1 MLLLESFV
9 HRVELSEI
17 LSRWMLGRPAKGDVM
32 RLKTI
37 INFNSYLARLW
48 LDWFARD
55 TLCEFH
61 GMEPRRFS
69 VRTKGQLKDFVV
81 AHPRYQSP
89 RIEEMLVKYCR
100 YPEDYY
106 RDTPIDGAIYVNEV
120 DGDYEFVGAS
130 RIKRFRRIAEKG
142 SRRIIDF
149 MLTRI
154 RANADVLAEERAR
167 SLGIPKEQL
176 VTPKEMMVE
185 EFNHAERRLLKSIR
199 HGTIHSEM
207 SKLGIPDVAGVKMI
221 VENDEY
227 DRFLGILRGTD
238 GLDII
243 EEERHNGNYK
253 GVNLRLEWKIPKER
267 LLLEPPQEE
276 LLRVLTYRGFDATSI
291 ARQYREFVE
300 GAEDR
305 VRLEMIVVDFQ
316 EFLESEIGRCMH
328 EDRVQTQRSHHE
340 YNGHLATNVRYLMEF
355 ILNLCRAPA
364 CADLEDVP
372 IKLWVKYMPD
382 TIERASRNLY
392 VPEEYFFDTAGP
404 PSDAP
409 PGCKFTPPP
418 DSLLDGALPGN

>member
-9 HRVELSEI
+9 HRVPLSEI
-17 LSRWMLGRPAKGDVM
+17 LSRWMIGRPEKGDVM
-32 RLKTI
+32 RLKEI
-37 INFNSYLARLW
+37 VNFNSYIARLW

-55 TLCEFH
+55 TLRAFQ
-61 GMEPRRFS
+61 GVEPTRFT

-81 AHPRYQSP
+81 AHPRYTSP
-89 RIEEMLVKYCR
+89 RIEEMLQRYRR

-106 RDTPIDGAIYVNEV
+106 RDTPIDGALYVNPV
-120 DGDYEFVGAS
+120 GDGFAFVGSS

-176 VTPKEMMVE
+176 FTPKEMMVE
-185 EFNHAERRLLKSIR
+185 EFNHAERRVLKSIR
-199 HGTIHSEM
+199 QGTIQAELPA
-207 SKLGIPDVAGVKMI
+207 LGIPDVAGVKMI
-221 VENDEY
+221 VEGDEY
-227 DRFLGILRGTD
+227 ARFFEMLRAMPGLRIL
-238 GLDII
+238 
-243 EEERHNGNYK
+243 EEERHTGNYK
-253 GVNLRLEWKIPKER
+253 GVNLRLACALPKAR
-267 LLLEPPQEE
+267 LLAEPPHEE
-276 LLRVLTYRGFDATSI
+276 YLRVLTYRGFDARKVQ
-291 ARQYREFVE
+291 RQYREFVE
-300 GAEDR
+300 TGEDE

-355 ILNLCRAPA
+355 ILSLCRAPA
-364 CADLEDVP
+364 CADFDEVP

-382 TIERASRNLY
+382 TIERVVRNLY
-392 VPEEYFFDTAGP
+392 VPQEFYFDTAGIP
-404 PSDAP
+404 ADTP
-409 PGCKFTPPP
+409 PGCEFALPA
-418 DSLLDGALPGN
+418 DGAQDAGA